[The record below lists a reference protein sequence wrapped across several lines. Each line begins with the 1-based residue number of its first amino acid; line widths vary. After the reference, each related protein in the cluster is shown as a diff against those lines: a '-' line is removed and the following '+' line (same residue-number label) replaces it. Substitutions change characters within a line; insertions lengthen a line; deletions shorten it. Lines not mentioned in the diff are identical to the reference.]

1 MYYLPELIA
10 YAKEGKFSVLG
21 ICIYKGQMDI
31 VQNFPSL
38 SLIIACFFFF
48 NVEITSFLKI
58 TLQ

>member
-38 SLIIACFFFF
+38 SLIIACFFFLM
-48 NVEITSFLKI
+48 LK
-58 TLQ
+58 LHRF